1 MQKTN
6 DMGKRIENY
15 VIEPSDDTLSLV
27 EEPQMVLFEDE
38 EILVQK
44 YRQIRSNKINGHNG
58 SIDDYSEKGHFA
70 FDINALLN
78 VETKLLSIYKSK
90 MSDNFP
96 LSKAVTFQLSKK
108 LPVHSWFQYT
118 QGFSPQIVDYYL
130 DRWGSK
136 KSDIFLD
143 PFVGSG
149 TSLLQCQ
156 SRGVKSHGWD
166 ISPLS
171 IFLCKVKTTPVDL
184 KKVNKLLELL
194 YTKFKGSRKNSLAI
208 PIKLK
213 EHFEK
218 VFSQSILEQLSIFQN
233 WFIEQKESAEMRF
246 ILCAALSSLEEVSNI
261 RKHGSHYRFMNN
273 DNVGVNK
280 KLSFEGLSFV
290 RSFKTKIKNQISEH
304 TIIKGNPNAI
314 VQEADARTTK
324 LKSNIKADWII
335 TSPPY
340 LNRNNYIAQSKTEM
354 FFGGLLKSFDEYRNL
369 TKKTLRSHV
378 EAESINESSYQN
390 ALVDEMV
397 NLVYQM
403 GESYKGVS
411 EMIHGYFEDM
421 NSVLNNLVHSTKV
434 NSKVA
439 FVVGCSRWS
448 GVVVPTDLLIA
459 KIAEETGKYQLE
471 EIEVVRYKGNAPQQ
485 MAKFGRYPVR
495 ESVVILKRI

>member
-1 MQKTN
+1 MSKEKSSYTT
-6 DMGKRIENY
+6 E
-15 VIEPSDDTLSLV
+15 LSGDKLTMIA
-27 EEPQMVLFEDE
+27 EPQMQLFNDTETLIE
-38 EILVQK
+38 K
-44 YRQIRSNKINGHNG
+44 YRQNGSKKINGRNG
-58 SIDDYSEKGHFA
+58 SLNVYPENIHPA
-70 FDINALLN
+70 FDIKALLN
-78 VETKLLSIYKSK
+78 VETKLRSIYKSK
-90 MSDNFP
+90 MRDNLF
-96 LSKAVTFQLSKK
+96 LSRAVTFQLSKK
-108 LPVHSWFQYT
+108 QPVHSWFQYT

-130 DRWGSK
+130 DQWSSK
-136 KSDIFLD
+136 RNDVFLD

-156 SRGVKSHGWD
+156 KRGIKSYGWD

-171 IFLCKVKTTPVDL
+171 IFLTKVKTTSVDL
-184 KKVNKLLELL
+184 KEVNRLLESL
-194 YTKFKGSRKNSLAI
+194 YKKFRGNRKHSLTI
-208 PIKLK
+208 PLELK

-218 VFSQSILEQLSIFQN
+218 VFSKNILEQLSVFQN
-233 WFIEQKESAEMRF
+233 WFIEQEESAELNF

-290 RSFKTKIKNQISEH
+290 HSFKTKIKKQVAEQSSIRGIPKATVN
-304 TIIKGNPNAI
+304 
-314 VQEADARTTK
+314 EADARNSK
-324 LKSNIKADWII
+324 LNCNVKAEWLI

-354 FFGGLLKSFDEYRNL
+354 FFGRLLKSFDEYREL

-378 EAESINESSYQN
+378 EADSINATTYQD
-390 ALVDEMV
+390 AFIDEIV
-397 NLVYQM
+397 NLVREM
-403 GESYKGVS
+403 GESYRGVS

-421 NSVLNNLVHSTKV
+421 NAVLNNLVHSTKA
-434 NSKVA
+434 NAKVA

-448 GVVVPTDLLIA
+448 GVVVPTDLLIT

-471 EIEVVRYKGNAPQQ
+471 QIDVVRYKGNAPQQ
-485 MAKFGRYPVR
+485 MARFGRYPVR

>member
-1 MQKTN
+1 MCKI
-6 DMGKRIENY
+6 RINY
-15 VIEPSDDTLSLV
+15 VAQSAEDRSSLL
-27 EEPQMVLFEDE
+27 EEPQLILFEE
-38 EILVQK
+38 ETLIAKQ
-44 YRQIRSNKINGHNG
+44 RQSGLKKINGRNDL
-58 SIDDYSEKGHFA
+58 SNWFSENIPSS
-70 FDINALLN
+70 FDINALLS
-78 VETKLLSIYKSK
+78 VETKLLTIYKNK
-90 MSDNFP
+90 MIENFV
-96 LSKAVTFQLSKK
+96 LSRAVTFQLSKQ

-130 DRWGSK
+130 DKWNSK
-136 KSDIFLD
+136 RNDVFLD

-156 SRGVKSHGWD
+156 LRGITSHGWD

-171 IFLCKVKTTPVDL
+171 IFLSKVKTTPVDL
-184 KKVNKLLELL
+184 KKVNRLLESL
-194 YTKFKGSRKNSLAI
+194 YNKFKGTHKHSLSV
-208 PIKLK
+208 PIELQK
-213 EHFEK
+213 HFEK
-218 VFSQSILEQLSIFQN
+218 VFSPNILEQLSIFQN
-233 WFIEQKESAEMRF
+233 WFFKQKESTELNF

-280 KLSFEGLSFV
+280 KLSCEGLSFV
-290 RSFKTKIKNQISEH
+290 NSFKTKINKQVSEQSN
-304 TIIKGNPNAI
+304 IKEIPKVI
-314 VQEADARTTK
+314 VNEADARNSK
-324 LKSNIKADWII
+324 LKYNVKADWII

-354 FFGGLLKSFDEYRNL
+354 FFGGLLKSFDEYRDL

-378 EAESINESSYQN
+378 EAESLDTTTYKDVFI
-390 ALVDEMV
+390 DEIV
-397 NLVYQM
+397 NLVCKM
-403 GESYKGVS
+403 GESYRGVS

-421 NSVLNNLVHSTKV
+421 NAVLNNLVHSTKV

-459 KIAEETGKYQLE
+459 KIAEETGKYHLE

-485 MAKFGRYPVR
+485 MARFGRYPVR
-495 ESVVILKRI
+495 ESVVVLKRI

>member
-1 MQKTN
+1 MSR
-6 DMGKRIENY
+6 GKENY
-15 VIEPSDDTLSLV
+15 VINDNLSLV
-27 EEPQMVLFEDE
+27 EEPQMVMFEE
-38 EILVQK
+38 MVSLNEKSKQK
-44 YRQIRSNKINGHNG
+44 GSKKTNRHNG
-58 SIDDYSEKGHFA
+58 SVNGYSVNHQSA
-70 FDINALLN
+70 YDINALLN
-78 VETKLLSIYKSK
+78 VETKLLSVYKK
-90 MSDNFP
+90 KLKDNFI
-96 LSKAVTFQLSKK
+96 LSRAVTFQLSKK

-130 DRWGSK
+130 DRWNCK
-136 KSDIFLD
+136 RNEVFLD

-156 SRGVKSHGWD
+156 SRGIKSHGWD

-171 IFLCKVKTTPVDL
+171 IFLSKVKTTPVDL
-184 KKVNKLLELL
+184 KKVNKMLEQL
-194 YTKFKGSRKNSLAI
+194 YSKFKGSKKQALTI
-208 PIKLK
+208 PAELK

-218 VFSQSILEQLSIFQN
+218 VFSQTILEQLSEFQN
-233 WFIEQKESAEMRF
+233 WFIEQKESAELNF
-246 ILCAALSSLEEVSNI
+246 ILCAALSTLEEVSNI

-280 KLSFEGLSFV
+280 KLSFEGLSFI
-290 RSFKTKIKNQISEH
+290 RSFKTKIRNQINELSS
-304 TIIKGNPNAI
+304 IKESPTATVYN
-314 VQEADARTTK
+314 ADARNAK
-324 LKSNIKADWII
+324 LKYNVKADWVI

-354 FFGGLLKSFDEYRNL
+354 FFGGLLKTFDEYRDL

-378 EAESINESSYQN
+378 EAESINTETYHDNSIDEIVK
-390 ALVDEMV
+390 LVSH
-397 NLVYQM
+397 M

-421 NSVLNNLVHSTKV
+421 NSVLNNLVNSTKV
-434 NSKVA
+434 NSKIA

-459 KIAEETGKYQLE
+459 KIAEQTGKYELE
-471 EIEVVRYKGNAPQQ
+471 QIEVVRYKGNAPQQ
-485 MAKFGRYPVR
+485 MARFGRYPVR

>member
-1 MQKTN
+1 MI
-6 DMGKRIENY
+6 MGKRIVNY
-15 VIEPSDDTLSLV
+15 VIESTDDILPLV

-38 EILVQK
+38 GISVQK
-44 YRQIRSNKINGHNG
+44 YRQIRSKKINGN
-58 SIDDYSEKGHFA
+58 IDSVNEYSEKKQFS

-90 MSDNFP
+90 MSDNFL

-136 KSDIFLD
+136 KSDVFLD

-156 SRGVKSHGWD
+156 SRGIKSYGWD

-171 IFLCKVKTTPVDL
+171 IFLSKVKTTPIDL

-194 YTKFKGSRKNSLAI
+194 YDKFKGNRKHNLTI
-208 PIKLK
+208 PTELK

-218 VFSQSILEQLSIFQN
+218 VFSQIILEQLSIFQT
-233 WFIEQKESAEMRF
+233 WFIEQKESAELSF

-280 KLSFEGLSFV
+280 RLSFEGLSFV

-304 TIIKGNPNAI
+304 AIIKGIPIA
-314 VQEADARTTK
+314 VVHEADARNTK
-324 LKSNIKADWII
+324 LKSNIKADWVI

-378 EAESINESSYQN
+378 EAESINESTYQN
-390 ALVDEMV
+390 ALIDEMV
-397 NLVYQM
+397 SLVYQM
-403 GESYKGVS
+403 GESYKGIS

-434 NSKVA
+434 NSKIA

-459 KIAEETGKYQLE
+459 KIAEETGRYQLE
-471 EIEVVRYKGNAPQQ
+471 RIEIVRYKGNAPQQ